1 MRRLLLL
8 IPLLAACAGRAQTST
23 IPTTGSFVDAL
34 PTDALAYLAIDVAQ
48 LRDDPE
54 FATLFAPRLGEAS
67 ASEQALFRG
76 VFASVDSIAVAVM
89 PRAGDIPSP
98 IVGIVH
104 TSMDTAAVA
113 ALAEA
118 SGARITRQAR
128 DGHDVLALSMG
139 GAQTIDA
146 VACEAGRF
154 VVGVGVDVVA
164 ACEGFPRTT
173 AGPAFARV
181 VAEYART
188 PRSAIIHTL
197 DAPCGTEVLEPY
209 LLAGTKAQAPSD
221 VRFGLC
227 AMSLSFAFGDGLD
240 VAGELVFDD
249 VLRLAEFER
258 MLAQLLRGLGD
269 RYTRALAPLRASL
282 ATRPTNGER
291 AFTVD
296 FTEADVADMITMRA
310 QLMHTRASDEMR
322 FDTSMAEV
330 FAAIDARLVWR
341 AEPPH
346 DTLVRTGDAPKGLL
360 LYLPDADEG
369 TDVPENVLALA
380 RAATLDVLVVEPTVR
395 LATGAAWSESYVRD
409 TARVTDA
416 VARATDAGLVTD
428 ATRYV
433 LVGHGQGGGVALE
446 IASRRP
452 TEIAAVIAIDPS
464 ALHPLPL
471 LEGVRRVGVGVGLLR
486 TDDGTKSRAYTAR
499 LEALRTIVIVD
510 DGDALENVRAA
521 IPASRGL
528 FRRGEGAV
536 GTGCEARG
544 GDTCMTDAARAP
556 NAAAAAELYLR
567 ACRAGVRDACSE
579 ARVRLS
585 HLGPARV
592 VNEAALRRLLAYQ
605 YCASGRASACVLH
618 TLPGEELAARLA
630 IAHDRCEAGDG
641 AGCEAV
647 SLALAG
653 RPSGTEA
660 ADARLRGYAAR
671 GCEADDAASCTRLLH
686 GANEADAIGYARRA
700 CALGEAEGCAHL
712 AMLARTTG
720 SIAEADLALL
730 RTACFEE
737 DDARVCGALGIVL
750 MKVAH
755 EADGGV
761 IDAALEVGCEAPD
774 ALACYVLGMR
784 RLAPVGADAG
794 RAAGLFETA
803 CERGEARACV
813 VLADLHRDGRL
824 GRDLDEAATLDAAAC
839 GLRDPDGCRRFL
851 RALERAEA
859 DAFEQ
864 TELRET
870 LTSACD
876 IELSAACVRLA
887 AMPPEVRDLDGH
899 DVFRRIGL
907 ERRACKLGDEAA
919 CARGAALEG
928 GLATTAH

>member
-118 SGARITRQAR
+118 SGARVTRQAR

-188 PRSAIIHTL
+188 PRPAIIHTL

-310 QLMHTRASDEMR
+310 QLMQTRASDEMR
-322 FDTSMAEV
+322 FDTPMAEV
-330 FAAIDARLVWR
+330 FAAIDARAVWR
-341 AEPPH
+341 TEPAH
-346 DTLVRTGDAPKGLL
+346 DRLVRTGDAPKGLL

-380 RAATLDVLVVEPTVR
+380 RAGRHVFQLRLEVEDVGYRHQQDAPALGHGEVAAGLGRQPGQR
-395 LATGAAWSESYVRD
+395 LA
-409 TARVTDA
+409 
-416 VARATDAGLVTD
+416 
-428 ATRYV
+428 
-433 LVGHGQGGGVALE
+433 
-446 IASRRP
+446 RR
-452 TEIAAVIAIDPS
+452 
-464 ALHPLPL
+464 
-471 LEGVRRVGVGVGLLR
+471 RRG
-486 TDDGTKSRAYTAR
+486 TAR
-499 LEALRTIVIVD
+499 LLQGCGQPLRPHGLDQVVDRIQLERLHGILVVGRREHHRRRMRRAGQMARQLDAVHLRHADVHQRHVGGRVGQALQRLDAMGRFADDDVGQFGGNVGQQRLHARPRRRLVVD
-510 DGDALENVRAA
+510 DEDSQRIGIHAL
-521 IPASRGL
+521 
-528 FRRGEGAV
+528 
-536 GTGCEARG
+536 
-544 GDTCMTDAARAP
+544 
-556 NAAAAAELYLR
+556 
-567 ACRAGVRDACSE
+567 
-579 ARVRLS
+579 
-585 HLGPARV
+585 
-592 VNEAALRRLLAYQ
+592 
-605 YCASGRASACVLH
+605 
-618 TLPGEELAARLA
+618 
-630 IAHDRCEAGDG
+630 
-641 AGCEAV
+641 
-647 SLALAG
+647 
-653 RPSGTEA
+653 
-660 ADARLRGYAAR
+660 
-671 GCEADDAASCTRLLH
+671 
-686 GANEADAIGYARRA
+686 
-700 CALGEAEGCAHL
+700 
-712 AMLARTTG
+712 
-720 SIAEADLALL
+720 
-730 RTACFEE
+730 
-737 DDARVCGALGIVL
+737 
-750 MKVAH
+750 
-755 EADGGV
+755 
-761 IDAALEVGCEAPD
+761 
-774 ALACYVLGMR
+774 
-784 RLAPVGADAG
+784 
-794 RAAGLFETA
+794 
-803 CERGEARACV
+803 
-813 VLADLHRDGRL
+813 
-824 GRDLDEAATLDAAAC
+824 
-839 GLRDPDGCRRFL
+839 
-851 RALERAEA
+851 
-859 DAFEQ
+859 
-864 TELRET
+864 
-870 LTSACD
+870 
-876 IELSAACVRLA
+876 
-887 AMPPEVRDLDGH
+887 PPED
-899 DVFRRIGL
+899 
-907 ERRACKLGDEAA
+907 
-919 CARGAALEG
+919 
-928 GLATTAH
+928 